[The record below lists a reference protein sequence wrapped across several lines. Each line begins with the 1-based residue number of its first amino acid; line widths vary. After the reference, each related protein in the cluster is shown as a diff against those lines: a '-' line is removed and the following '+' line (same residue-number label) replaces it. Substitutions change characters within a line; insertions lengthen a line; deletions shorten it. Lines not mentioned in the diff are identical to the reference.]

1 MEGIKIIDQN
11 YKARDKNNDKEY
23 DYENATTLRSISKDK
38 S

>member
-11 YKARDKNNDKEY
+11 YKADKEY